1 MDPLLSK
8 ERRCSKISGRLT
20 PEIRKTV
27 IGMSSSISLLN
38 GPCSR
43 VASREL
49 NPNVLQR
56 LDGLFAFYHCQW
68 WCHHQMFYHFKRCH
82 NLLNG
87 LALLIMAA
95 GVIVGPILK
104 NSILVACLTAAGVVV
119 KGWNNFKKFSGKVD
133 MCHFADTTYD
143 KTLLELRT
151 YVCGLPLEE
160 FHGFLIK
167 MQTLDDTITD
177 FAPPVSDKCVY
188 EYGRRFR
195 YVPSKDV
202 CYPESFSLDKN
213 SSTAV

>member
-8 ERRCSKISGRLT
+8 ERRCSYKKISGRLT

-49 NPNVLQR
+49 NPDVLQR
-56 LDGLFAFYHCQW
+56 LDGLFAFYHRQW
-68 WCHHQMFYHFKRCH
+68 WCHRQMFYHFKLRH

-119 KGWNNFKKFSGKVD
+119 KGWNDFKKFSVKVGHVSLRLHHLRQNID
-133 MCHFADTTYD
+133 RVENLCVWSPFGGIPRILDQDANPGRYD
-143 KTLLELRT
+143 
-151 YVCGLPLEE
+151 
-160 FHGFLIK
+160 H
-167 MQTLDDTITD
+167 
-177 FAPPVSDKCVY
+177 
-188 EYGRRFR
+188 RFR
-195 YVPSKDV
+195 TSR
-202 CYPESFSLDKN
+202 FRQMHI
-213 SSTAV
+213 

>member
-1 MDPLLSK
+1 M
-8 ERRCSKISGRLT
+8 
-20 PEIRKTV
+20 
-27 IGMSSSISLLN
+27 SLLN

-43 VASREL
+43 VAAREM

-68 WCHHQMFYHFKRCH
+68 WCHRQMFYHFKCRH

-87 LALLIMAA
+87 FALLIMAA

-104 NSILVACLTAAGVVV
+104 NSILVGCLTAAGVVV
-119 KGWNNFKKFSGKVD
+119 KGWNDFNKFSVKVD
-133 MCHFADTTYD
+133 MCHFAYTTYD
-143 KTLLELRT
+143 KTLIKLRTT

-167 MQTLDDTITD
+167 IQTLDDMITD
-177 FAPPVSDKCVY
+177 FAPLVSDQCMH
-188 EYGRRFR
+188 EYGRQFR
-195 YVPSKDV
+195 YVPSKGV
-202 CYPESFSLDKN
+202 CYPESFSLDKS

>member
-1 MDPLLSK
+1 
-8 ERRCSKISGRLT
+8 
-20 PEIRKTV
+20 
-27 IGMSSSISLLN
+27 MSSSISLLN

-56 LDGLFAFYHCQW
+56 LDGLFAFYHRQW
-68 WCHHQMFYHFKRCH
+68 WCHRQMFYHFKRRH

-119 KGWNNFKKFSGKVD
+119 KGWNDFKKFSVKVD
-133 MCHFADTTYD
+133 MCHFTYTTYD
-143 KTLLELRT
+143 KTLIELRT

-177 FAPPVSDKCVY
+177 FAPPVSDKCMY

-202 CYPESFSLDKN
+202 CYPESFSLDKS